1 MVTSSVPRKSY
12 AVGTVR
18 YGTLR
23 LLTDSVLDV
32 LYLILFWLCK
42 HISET
47 DGVSAVRFKIERTR
61 MGLLNATRIYI
72 RRQA

>member
-23 LLTDSVLDV
+23 LLTDSVLEV
-32 LYLILFWLCK
+32 LYLILFWLYK
-42 HISET
+42 HVAET
-47 DGVSAVRFKIERTR
+47 DCVSVVRFKIERTR
-61 MGLLNATRIYI
+61 MGTLNVTRVSI